1 MRYGVFHRSSLVAL
15 AVLSMGLLGWP
26 ASTGAQTVGGITVG
40 GTTTTLLDTGT
51 LAAGTVDAFDASTTS
66 ASIGSVLTADTP
78 SAAVIGYA
86 DEIDAMASLGALN
99 LTIGGGVSITA
110 DSVVAQV
117 MTPLGLPGFGVS
129 YIDNLSVNGVAVS
142 VDGSVNQTVA
152 IPGGQIVL
160 NEQQVQ
166 ADGTTVVNALHV
178 TVFGVADVVV
188 ASATAGAG
196 GGDAWAAQ
204 ATY

>member
-1 MRYGVFHRSSLVAL
+1 MRYGVFHRSSLVVL

-26 ASTGAQTVGGITVG
+26 ASTGAQIVGGITVG
-40 GTTTTLLDTGT
+40 ATTTTLLDTGT
-51 LAAGTVDAFDASTTS
+51 LAAGTVDALDASTTA

-86 DEIDAMASLGALN
+86 DEIDSMASLGGLN
-99 LTIGGGVSITA
+99 LTVGGVSITA

-142 VDGSVNQTVA
+142 VNGSVNQTVA

-160 NEQQVQ
+160 NQQQVQ
-166 ADGTTVVNALHV
+166 ADGTTVVIALHA
-178 TVFGVADVVV
+178 TVFGVADVKV

-196 GGDAWAAQ
+196 GGDALAAQ